1 MGVITYWKAIYLTQ
15 RESFAKLQP
24 HGGDGDP
31 KISLKRRCFQGK
43 HWLKMLS
50 LVFLLLALIAV
61 SAKKEPTITN
71 KVYFDIEIDGV
82 PSGRIVMGKLMLFP
96 SFRKLMQKMPRKQ
109 LRL

>member
-1 MGVITYWKAIYLTQ
+1 
-15 RESFAKLQP
+15 
-24 HGGDGDP
+24 
-31 KISLKRRCFQGK
+31 
-43 HWLKMLS
+43 MLS

-82 PSGRIVMGKLMLFP
+82 PSGRIVMGKLMLFL